1 MRGDAATVAMHL
13 AAISADEQAV
23 YKAWAME
30 TLQLARPRLSEEA
43 YQAVYVALNS
53 ITARD

>member
-1 MRGDAATVAMHL
+1 
-13 AAISADEQAV
+13 
-23 YKAWAME
+23 ME